1 MFETRSASAPDA
13 IAPTPSGT
21 RMLTTPPENNT
32 VCMNISVPE
41 PYMSLFQVQ
50 ILCRREVLDPGM
62 FLYCVDKTRW
72 YVFHTKTEYRS
83 QLQRSSTFLPVV
95 CLAQVRPEPAHD
107 TTLPAPKPR
116 EG

>member
-1 MFETRSASAPDA
+1 MFETHSASAPDA
-13 IAPTPSGT
+13 IATTPSGT

-41 PYMSLFQVQ
+41 PCMSLFQVQ

-72 YVFHTKTEYRS
+72 YVLHTKNEDRS
-83 QLQRSSTFLPVV
+83 QLLRSSTFVLVV
-95 CLAQVRPEPAHD
+95 CLAQVRTEPAHD